1 MLSIF
6 FPSPFLL
13 FCQIWLQERFQLLH
27 PPIAPLS
34 TYLPRHLR
42 ERRLQDIL
50 GFEAYRELMGC
61 LKETDI
67 QWVVEWWHIL
77 SMVQSC
83 FKDHCVTLVGLRCYS
98 TCHISRQFGEHQG
111 APDDEGAFH
120 TTVFTNRILGKISE
134 AWPHHGV
141 TKDIVPP
148 KYIYLTASY
157 KQWLEDDMKWILKD
171 EKANM
176 KTSKKIR
183 KTEWLPWYA
192 QCFTFL
198 HFCDSHI
205 FVFEFNEGLKCSKS
219 LMKANLLP
227 FNLSKERIS
236 LFIIFAY
243 CHLIYSF
250 FFSFLFPLPCN
261 FCPWC
266 LLRNFGN
273 THVLFP

>member
-1 MLSIF
+1 
-6 FPSPFLL
+6 
-13 FCQIWLQERFQLLH
+13 
-27 PPIAPLS
+27 
-34 TYLPRHLR
+34 
-42 ERRLQDIL
+42 
-50 GFEAYRELMGC
+50 MGC

-98 TCHISRQFGEHQG
+98 TCHISRQSGERQG

-183 KTEWLPWYA
+183 KTE
-192 QCFTFL
+192 
-198 HFCDSHI
+198 
-205 FVFEFNEGLKCSKS
+205 
-219 LMKANLLP
+219 
-227 FNLSKERIS
+227 
-236 LFIIFAY
+236 
-243 CHLIYSF
+243 
-250 FFSFLFPLPCN
+250 
-261 FCPWC
+261 
-266 LLRNFGN
+266 
-273 THVLFP
+273 